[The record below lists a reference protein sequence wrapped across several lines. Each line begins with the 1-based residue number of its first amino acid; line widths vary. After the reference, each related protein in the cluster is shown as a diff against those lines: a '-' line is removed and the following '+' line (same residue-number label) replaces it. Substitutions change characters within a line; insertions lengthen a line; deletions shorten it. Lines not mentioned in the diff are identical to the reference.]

1 MKTII
6 LLAAICWAI
15 NLNAQQAKPQVI
27 ATCGNT
33 NQINNTII
41 SYTVG
46 ETVVNTFSNNNTI
59 LTQGYQQPHYN
70 ITQIMPI
77 NSNSLNINIYP
88 NPSEDLLNINFN
100 NSLPINID
108 LKLYDIAGKLIT
120 STTQLINE
128 KQLLTLPMQN
138 LAAGKYLLNIFCKE
152 TNEQFSFEV
161 VKVYK

>member
-6 LLAAICWAI
+6 LLAATCWAI

-70 ITQIMPI
+70 ITQIKPTT
-77 NSNSLNINIYP
+77 SNNLNINIYP
-88 NPSEDLLNINFN
+88 NPAEDLLNINFN
-100 NSLPINID
+100 NSQPLNID
-108 LKLYDIAGKLIT
+108 IKIYDITGKLII
-120 STTQLINE
+120 SHIQLINE
-128 KQLLTLPMQN
+128 KHLLSLPMKN
-138 LAAGKYLLNIFCKE
+138 VAAGKYLLNIYCKE
-152 TNEQFSFEV
+152 INEQFSFEV
-161 VKVYK
+161 IKH